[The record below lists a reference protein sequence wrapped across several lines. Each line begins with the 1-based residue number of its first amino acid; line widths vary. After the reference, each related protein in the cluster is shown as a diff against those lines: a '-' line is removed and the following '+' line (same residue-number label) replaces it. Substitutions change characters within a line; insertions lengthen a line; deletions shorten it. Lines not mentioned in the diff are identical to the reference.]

1 MSQTTSGAKAKIEAI
16 SGRLASITKAADLL
30 AVAREIEALGAEVAR
45 AEARG
50 DEFVWPRDLNDG
62 GTAKEWGK
70 DSVEGTPRG

>member
-1 MSQTTSGAKAKIEAI
+1 MSQTTNGAKAKIGAI
-16 SGRLASITKAADLL
+16 SGRFASITKAADLL
-30 AVAREIEALGAEVAR
+30 AVAREIEALGAELAR

-50 DEFVWPRDLNDG
+50 DAFVWPRDLNDG

>member
-1 MSQTTSGAKAKIEAI
+1 VSQTTNGAKAKIGTI

-30 AVAREIEALGAEVAR
+30 AVAREIEALGTELAR

-50 DEFVWPRDLNDG
+50 DEFVWPRDMNEG

-70 DSVEGTPRG
+70 DSVEDTPRG